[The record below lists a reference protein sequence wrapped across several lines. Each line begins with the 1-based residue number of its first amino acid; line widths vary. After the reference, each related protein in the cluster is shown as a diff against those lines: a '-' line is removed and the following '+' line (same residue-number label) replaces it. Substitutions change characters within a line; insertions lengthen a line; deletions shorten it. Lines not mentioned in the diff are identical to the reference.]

1 MTAAEIFSQR
11 SFAECKSMMCSS
23 LMVFES
29 RNFSQVGSTTD
40 IQKDKTHSESVLF
53 WLGLTTEL
61 AL

>member
-40 IQKDKTHSESVLF
+40 IQKDTLGKRLILVGTNDRVL
-53 WLGLTTEL
+53 
-61 AL
+61 